1 MLLKYHTQHDWGCYG
16 DTNNKKRREYA
27 QAHIPEYWIVN
38 PQTELIT
45 VLHLENDRYVEHGV
59 FKRGETA
66 TSALLEGFLVN
77 VDAVL
82 DAE

>member
-1 MLLKYHTQHDWGCYG
+1 MATQTIKRMVEERPKVAWEIAPLLPEQGGCWWH
-16 DTNNKKRREYA
+16 R
-27 QAHIPEYWIVN
+27 I
-38 PQTELIT
+38 
-45 VLHLENDRYVEHGV
+45 EHSA

-66 TSALLEGFLVN
+66 TSALLEGFAVS